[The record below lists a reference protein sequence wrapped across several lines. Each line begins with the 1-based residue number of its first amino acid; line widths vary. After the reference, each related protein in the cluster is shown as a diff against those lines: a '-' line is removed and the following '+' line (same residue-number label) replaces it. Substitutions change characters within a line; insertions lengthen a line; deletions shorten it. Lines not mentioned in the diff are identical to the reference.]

1 MHCRTTY
8 NNQQSNFSNQQWAA
22 GKNNAPE
29 NSMTTPTSW
38 TCWNKT
44 YCHTS
49 RLCCIIST
57 MDDTNLASKATER
70 GNNIRKN
77 KDFYDLNSSHFTS
90 SQDGDFERAQQ
101 TKRARLTATQQKVD
115 SLCTLNDYCSARTAD
130 THTHSLSHTLTN
142 SFSHRPQAAGHHL
155 TST

>member
-1 MHCRTTY
+1 MHCRTTF
-8 NNQQSNFSNQQWAA
+8 NIQQSNFSNQQWAA

-38 TCWNKT
+38 TCWNKK
-44 YCHTS
+44 YSHTS

-70 GNNIRKN
+70 GNNVRKN

-101 TKRARLTATQQKVD
+101 TKRARLTATKPKVD
-115 SLCTLNDYCSARTAD
+115 SLCTLNNYCSARTD
-130 THTHSLSHTLTN
+130 THTHTRSHTLSPILLAIVRKQQGTI
-142 SFSHRPQAAGHHL
+142 
-155 TST
+155 